1 MSSTCSIKVITQLV
15 KGNLF
20 NQSNYKVLSFLTI
33 SWLRE
38 TLSYNELRQIVL
50 ISFNPFSANIT
61 KWSDILKQFVDK
73 LERNCFSVF
82 NHFVGLVLKALSEV
96 SCLRCCLSIL
106 KSELH
111 LGVLVLYVIY
121 CSLAKDI
128 AVLINGTYKIA

>member
-15 KGNLF
+15 QGNLF

-38 TLSYNELRQIVL
+38 TSSYNELRQIVL
-50 ISFNPFSANIT
+50 ISFNPFSASIT

-73 LERNCFSVF
+73 LVRNCFSVF

-96 SCLRCCLSIL
+96 SCLRRCLSIL
-106 KSELH
+106 ISELH

-128 AVLINGTYKIA
+128 AVSVNGTYKIA